1 MASAP
6 HYDTF
11 ENEETLGRTFA
22 AIVEDGRTTS
32 EQGWYQLAA
41 LGCTLAISI
50 IGGLISGFLSSLC
63 YKADSMFDDQ
73 EHFDEAHYD
82 FHEVQKNDKPAAVG
96 DIARADTAQD

>member
-1 MASAP
+1 MYGLLFHISKHFLNYRRSGSIVETLTPMASAP

-22 AIVEDGRTTS
+22 AIAEDGRTTS

-41 LGCTLAISI
+41 LGCTLGISI

-63 YKADSMFDDQ
+63 YKADSKFDD
-73 EHFDEAHYD
+73 
-82 FHEVQKNDKPAAVG
+82 
-96 DIARADTAQD
+96 